1 MTKLSE
7 IFKANQRID
16 MECEA
21 VTRLIH
27 DDEVVR
33 SISFLHKLD
42 TLAANYDYTVKEIVM
57 LLLAVDEITTETVAG
72 ANAKADAPV
81 HVARASRKLQPKRY
95 QSPYTG
101 EILETASGKH
111 KTLKA
116 WQSIYGVAEVETW
129 RI

>member
-21 VTRLIH
+21 VTRLIQ

-33 SISFLHKLD
+33 SINFLRKLD
-42 TLAANYDYTVKEIVM
+42 TLAATYDYTVKEIVM
-57 LLLAVDEITTETVAG
+57 LLDADEFATETATS
-72 ANAKADAPV
+72 ANAKADVPV
-81 HVARASRKLQPKRY
+81 YVARTSRKFQPKRY

-101 EILETASGKH
+101 EILETASAKH
-111 KTLKA
+111 KTLKT

>member
-1 MTKLSE
+1 MTKLSK
-7 IFKANQRID
+7 IFKANQKID

-57 LLLAVDEITTETVAG
+57 LLDADAFATDSAAG
-72 ANAKADAPV
+72 TNAKAGAPV
-81 HVARASRKLQPKRY
+81 HVTRTNRKLQPKRY

-101 EILETASGKH
+101 EILETASAKH
-111 KTLKA
+111 KTLKT